1 MDWTPVYYFYHGF
14 SFEELT
20 AMYHMADIALVTPLR
35 DGMNLV
41 AKEYV
46 AAKSENPGVLILSEM
61 AGAAVEL
68 TDALLINPNDT
79 GQIERA
85 ICQALEMPVEE
96 QLRRLQNM
104 QKIISTQTVDKWAAD
119 FTDEWN
125 DICRKNISFRKKQIT
140 ANTIGTIK
148 QEYNRAKKRLI
159 LLDYDGT
166 LAALKPRPEDAEPT
180 PELIETLQKLC
191 EDSDNHIV
199 INSGRDHFTLEK
211 WLGNLP
217 VSIAAEHGAFYRE
230 NGLWHKN
237 INKPVWSAGLLSIL
251 KLFVAKTPRS
261 RLEVKETAIAWH
273 YRESDAWLG
282 TLRAQQLA
290 NSEVSRQLKKEYYD
304 FILAIGDDTT
314 DEDMFKALPK
324 NAATI
329 KVGYVSE
336 TARYNLPSQEQV
348 LPLLQTLVNISGESS
363 TNDKVRKGLNSALH
377 FFKELL
383 NLK

>member
-1 MDWTPVYYFYHGF
+1 MVRKD
-14 SFEELT
+14 
-20 AMYHMADIALVTPLR
+20 
-35 DGMNLV
+35 
-41 AKEYV
+41 
-46 AAKSENPGVLILSEM
+46 LI
-61 AGAAVEL
+61 
-68 TDALLINPNDT
+68 
-79 GQIERA
+79 
-85 ICQALEMPVEE
+85 ICDHIP
-96 QLRRLQNM
+96 
-104 QKIISTQTVDKWAAD
+104 SKWAAD

-140 ANTIGTIK
+140 ANAIGTIK

-290 NSEVSRQLKKEYYD
+290 NELVSICIQQKLQIIQGDKVIEIKSPDYNKGSEVSRQLKKEYYD